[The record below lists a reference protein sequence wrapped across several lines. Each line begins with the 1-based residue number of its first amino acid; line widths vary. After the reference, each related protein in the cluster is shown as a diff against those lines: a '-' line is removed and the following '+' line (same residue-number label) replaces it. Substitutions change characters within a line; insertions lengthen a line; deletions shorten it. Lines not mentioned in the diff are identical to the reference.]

1 MQDESLKYIAHLMRD
16 IHIGEEL
23 ILRAKVLVER
33 AATTDKS
40 EWEKELERRQWRVDL
55 FREML
60 QIAEEAIASQ

>member
-1 MQDESLKYIAHLMRD
+1 MQNESLQYIAHLKRD

-40 EWEKELERRQWRVDL
+40 EWENGRRSHREPMNL
-55 FREML
+55 F
-60 QIAEEAIASQ
+60 S